1 MEAFH
6 PKLFG
11 YVFLF
16 LVFKLII
23 RSGRR
28 VCAVTMEAKQTLEIN
43 AATWPLTNT
52 CQVGEGTRFASLLL
66 PHQVPTKSCHY
77 LCAFA
82 RRAV

>member
-1 MEAFH
+1 M
-6 PKLFG
+6 
-11 YVFLF
+11 YFLF

-66 PHQVPTKSCHY
+66 PHQVPMQSCHY
-77 LCAFA
+77 LCVFA
-82 RRAV
+82 SRAV